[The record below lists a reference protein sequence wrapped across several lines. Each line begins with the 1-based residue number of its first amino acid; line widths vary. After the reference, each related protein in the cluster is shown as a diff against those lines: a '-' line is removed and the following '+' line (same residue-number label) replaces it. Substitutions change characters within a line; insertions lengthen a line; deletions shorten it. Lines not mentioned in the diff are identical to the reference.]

1 MIVEKSEKCGRITR
15 NNRGERKSK
24 TRSFSCAR
32 SLDRSLTRSIARSLA
47 RSLAH
52 WRELYT
58 FFLLS
63 QEFFFLLPGML
74 VDRARRVTVQSRG
87 RGELGTRSVAL
98 FVKRG
103 GGEES
108 VANSAVGM
116 GVGIQPGVLQNLRL
130 PQEALS
136 YYCMPPSATGVSGL
150 KRLGHQALHYWC
162 IRP

>member
-52 WRELYT
+52 WRELYI

-63 QEFFFLLPGML
+63 QEFFFFYCLGCSLTEL
-74 VDRARRVTVQSRG
+74 DASRCRAEEEANLALAASPFSSSAEEGRRVLPIAPWAL
-87 RGELGTRSVAL
+87 EL
-98 FVKRG
+98 
-103 GGEES
+103 
-108 VANSAVGM
+108 
-116 GVGIQPGVLQNLRL
+116 
-130 PQEALS
+130 
-136 YYCMPPSATGVSGL
+136 VSSPECF
-150 KRLGHQALHYWC
+150 KICACRR
-162 IRP
+162 RP